1 MSTRSGG
8 CGAPG
13 PVRAEAREAGVSLV
27 ELLVAL
33 TILALL
39 ASLAVSGSLESLR
52 RERVRGAAHEIRTT
66 MATARVEAQRRNRA
80 CRFAIDA
87 TSGAY
92 QVIDTLGTSTTTDDV
107 VLSAHE
113 LPRLVAVEAPD
124 TTTPV
129 TLQSAGGSVFYAEFE
144 QSGTV
149 TGSGEIALSC
159 TDAYARVTLTSGGG
173 LRVQW
178 WNDGAWRDD

>member
-8 CGAPG
+8 GGRPG
-13 PVRAEAREAGVSLV
+13 PARREASERGVSLV

-33 TILALL
+33 AILGLL
-39 ASLAVSGSLESLR
+39 ASLAVAATLDSMR
-52 RERVRGAAHEIRTT
+52 RERVRGAAHEIRVT
-66 MATARVEAQRRNRA
+66 MATARVEAQRRNHA

-107 VLSAHE
+107 VLSAHD

-149 TGSGEIALSC
+149 SGSGEIALSC
-159 TDAYARVTLTSGGG
+159 TDAFARVTLTSGGG